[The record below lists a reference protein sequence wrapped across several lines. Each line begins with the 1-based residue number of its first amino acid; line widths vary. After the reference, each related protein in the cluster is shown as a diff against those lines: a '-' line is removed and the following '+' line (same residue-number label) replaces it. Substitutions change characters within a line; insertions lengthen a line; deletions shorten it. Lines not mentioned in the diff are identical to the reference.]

1 MTFELP
7 SLPVPVLDRADNP
20 YMPRH
25 LQQVPLNLDPGDF
38 ALLHPLPE
46 LPPSNIGLIDG
57 AHGPIITTT
66 GPVHNDADADELDDI
81 DDNSSDSLD
90 SIEDHEFP
98 SFFSQRGSPPR
109 LFHSHGTYSLPV
121 DGDEMKVC
129 TSTFGSSWLCGHS
142 TPSKK
147 RYLPLPLRLEAA
159 SSTHPSSHD
168 TWKQLRCSHP

>member
-7 SLPVPVLDRADNP
+7 FLDRADNP

-25 LQQVPLNLDPGDF
+25 LQQAPLNLDPGDF
-38 ALLHPLPE
+38 ALLHNLPE

-57 AHGPIITTT
+57 AHRPNITTT
-66 GPVHNDADADELDDI
+66 GPVHNDADELDDI

-129 TSTFGSSWLCGHS
+129 ISIFGSSWLCGHS
-142 TPSKK
+142 TSSKK
-147 RYLPLPLRLEAA
+147 CYLYLGV
-159 SSTHPSSHD
+159 
-168 TWKQLRCSHP
+168 